1 MYTYWAKKGKMIKV
15 LTKGPNFAYLKPLL
29 HAFIG
34 VVFFKRKTNQQQ
46 LYAYVANVCTQHKE
60 GKIKKKKNRVFSGKC
75 SRRALGIFT

>member
-46 LYAYVANVCTQHKE
+46 LYAYVANVCTQHNE
-60 GKIKKKKNRVFSGKC
+60 GKIKKFKKQGF
-75 SRRALGIFT
+75 